1 MKRNRKEFLVMV
13 ILLIS
18 LSAVTLYIAYLAFHN
33 GPSKVVKIGV
43 IDSLLDDEYISKYDV
58 KVNKIM
64 VKDPLLTNHGN
75 TILSIIKQKNNAEIY
90 YVSTLDSNLVSS
102 IDNIAKSIYWCVEN
116 DVDIIN
122 MSFGTKEDKPKLKEA
137 IQYALDKGVIVVASC
152 INNYDGYSYPA
163 NYKGVVSVSDNSSSK
178 AAVVVKDK
186 KYDIKLLDG
195 STIKAYGT
203 SCATAYVTNQ
213 ISNELSGKSKK
224 LITKSM
230 KID

>member
-18 LSAVTLYIAYLAFHN
+18 LYAVALYVAYLSFHN

-137 IQYALDKGVIVVASC
+137 VQYALDNGVIVVASC
-152 INNYDGYSYPA
+152 INNYEGYSYPA
-163 NYKGVVSVSDNSSSK
+163 NYKGVVSVSDNASSK
-178 AAVVVKDK
+178 AVIVVKDK

-195 STIKAYGT
+195 STIKASGT
-203 SCATAYVTNQ
+203 SCATAYVTGQ

-224 LITKSM
+224 FITKSM